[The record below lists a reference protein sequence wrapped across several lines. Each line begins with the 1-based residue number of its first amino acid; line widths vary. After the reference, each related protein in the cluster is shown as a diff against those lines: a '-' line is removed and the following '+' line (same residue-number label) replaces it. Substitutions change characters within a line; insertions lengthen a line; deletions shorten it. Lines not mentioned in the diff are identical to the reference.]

1 MFENFYFIEKMVQAH
16 TEEILHDVK
25 QDRLVGMI
33 KSRRNV
39 KGFRVLPISLVN
51 RIIRPKC

>member
-1 MFENFYFIEKMVQAH
+1 MFENYYEIEKMVQAR

-39 KGFRVLPISLVN
+39 KGFRTLLISLVN
-51 RIIRPKC
+51 HIIRPKC